1 MISHK
6 NRWCFGW
13 IFDRREIH
21 RAAKTIPYR
30 NQGSLIESTD
40 EVLQSTHTHGEL
52 IAFKWTPPG
61 RKLTPAE
68 VDARIGKF
76 YWEE

>member
-1 MISHK
+1 MTSK
-6 NRWCFGW
+6 NRWCFDW
-13 IFDRREIH
+13 IFDSRDG
-21 RAAKTIPYR
+21 ATKTIPYR

>member
-40 EVLQSTHTHGEL
+40 EVLQATHTPGEL
-52 IAFKWTPPG
+52 IAFTWTPPFG
-61 RKLTPAE
+61 RKLSEPE
-68 VDARIGKF
+68 VNARIDKY
-76 YWEE
+76 YWE

>member
-13 IFDRREIH
+13 IFDRRGG
-21 RAAKTIPYR
+21 ATKPNPYR
-30 NQGSLIESTD
+30 NQGSLIETTN
-40 EVLQSTHTHGEL
+40 EALQATHTHGEL
-52 IAFKWTPPG
+52 IAFTWTPPFG

-68 VDARIGKF
+68 VDARIDKF

>member
-13 IFDRREIH
+13 IFDRREG
-21 RAAKTIPYR
+21 AATPIPYR

-40 EVLQSTHTHGEL
+40 EVLQCTHTHGEL
-52 IAFKWTPPG
+52 IAFTWTPPFG

-68 VDARIGKF
+68 VDARIDKY

>member
-1 MISHK
+1 MTSQK

-13 IFDRREIH
+13 IFDRREG
-21 RAAKTIPYR
+21 AAKPIPYR

-40 EVLQSTHTHGEL
+40 EVLQSTHTFGEL

-61 RKLTPAE
+61 RKLNPAE
-68 VDARIGKF
+68 VDARIDKF
-76 YWEE
+76 YWE

>member
-1 MISHK
+1 MTSHK

-13 IFDRREIH
+13 IFDG
-21 RAAKTIPYR
+21 ATKTIPYR

-40 EVLQSTHTHGEL
+40 EVLQATHTHGEL
-52 IAFKWTPPG
+52 IAFTWTPPFG

-68 VDARIGKF
+68 VDARIDKF

>member
-13 IFDRREIH
+13 IFDSSEGV
-21 RAAKTIPYR
+21 KTIPYR
-30 NQGSLIESTD
+30 NQGSLIETTD
-40 EVLQSTHTHGEL
+40 EVLQSTHTPGEL
-52 IAFKWTPPG
+52 IAFTWTPPG
-61 RKLTPAE
+61 HKLSRPE
-68 VDARIGKF
+68 VDARIDKF